1 MGRGLSPLQRRIL
14 QLAHDNRTAGRSKRG
29 TPDVYAAEIYAEVY
43 GFQPLPGADV
53 RNPARQTFSR
63 EQIGAQEYHAAAAAV
78 SRALRRLADRG
89 LLTRHGGAGAGAGA
103 RLTEAGLEEAAAQGS
118 DGVVPGPPLRVEG

>member
-14 QLAHDNRTAGRSKRG
+14 QLAHDNREAGRSKRRG
-29 TPDVYAAEIYAEVY
+29 TADVYAAEIYAEVY
-43 GFQPLPGADV
+43 GFPTLPGADV

-63 EQIGAQEYHAAAAAV
+63 EQIGAQEYHAAAASV

-89 LLTRHGGAGAGAGA
+89 LLTRHDGAGAGA
-103 RLTEAGLEEAAAQGS
+103 RLTKAGREEAAALTATS
-118 DGVVPGPPLRVEG
+118 TTAT